1 MTASQRSPLGSA
13 WEAAIGRCHGPAG
26 IALGHLLT
34 QPISKK
40 RRHISPDI
48 QQKADASTVIQA
60 PQVLE
65 LVNAGQ
71 SLPRFCLQAERVGG
85 CVRQTPR
92 QVAVLCDP
100 LRWPVH
106 RSRGRS
112 PADNY
117 RFMYLR
123 ALSQDQAGGMQ

>member
-1 MTASQRSPLGSA
+1 MTASQRSRLGSA

-48 QQKADASTVIQA
+48 QQKADAPTVIQA

-92 QVAVLCDP
+92 QVAVLCDGQ
-100 LRWPVH
+100 
-106 RSRGRS
+106 STDQGGRS

-117 RFMYLR
+117 RFMYLIPLPHQNDL
-123 ALSQDQAGGMQ
+123 AT